1 MRNVPA
7 SRSSIAPK
15 TLGPSKR
22 GRHIHSTAP
31 LGAISAHVSQS
42 ERNAYSAIGGTGE
55 TSDVSLK
62 RDWPVIALAKH
73 LGRRVQRGP
82 VGRVAQ
88 QRLAD
93 ALAEDA
99 RFAAG
104 GSHHGPLRLLALAR
118 LAPRAQPPGAPV
130 ELDRRAARGLQGDS
144 GPPGA
149 TLLLLGLELEV
160 VLALARGR
168 PARQAAVAPAGG
180 QRAGLPAQPR
190 RQPAEEQHAGG
201 R

>member
-31 LGAISAHVSQS
+31 LGATSAHVSQS
-42 ERNAYSAIGGTGE
+42 DRNAYSAIGGNGE
-55 TSDVSLK
+55 TSEVSLR
-62 RDWPVIALAKH
+62 RDWPVMRLGKH
-73 LGRRVQRGP
+73 LRRGVQRRA

-88 QRLAD
+88 QRLAN

-99 RFAAG
+99 RLAAG

-118 LAPRAQPPGAPV
+118 LAPRAQPSRSPV
-130 ELDRRAARGLQGDS
+130 ELDDGPARGLHGDS
-144 GPPGA
+144 GQA
-149 TLLLLGLELEV
+149 RDILL
-160 VLALARGR
+160 
-168 PARQAAVAPAGG
+168 
-180 QRAGLPAQPR
+180 
-190 RQPAEEQHAGG
+190 
-201 R
+201 